1 MDFESIMSAI
11 PSPRPGSFEDR
22 TPRVPGPFQTYTAR
36 PMDIQRA
43 LSLLS
48 QRIDKAR
55 EELRIVEE
63 QLLFQMDVL
72 EEAKTRM
79 LVAETP
85 LADREY
91 RVARDDHERLVVER
105 DRVTQQIAELQLE
118 QDRLLDRMLAMPPTA

>member
-1 MDFESIMSAI
+1 
-11 PSPRPGSFEDR
+11 
-22 TPRVPGPFQTYTAR
+22 
-36 PMDIQRA
+36 MDIQRA